1 MSRKYFQLINNI
13 ALVAVLFSLLV
24 PTISQALIADGG
36 PGPLVVEIYST
47 DGTKRIEAS
56 VIGAKAENQAPITS
70 QRNVRLHAGHCAI
83 CCAGQNS
90 ILLSLAVDTNLFLIE
105 VNARKALALYTPSIE
120 PVLFHSANPAQVPPQ
135 LVKNLIS

>member
-24 PTISQALIADGG
+24 PTISQVLIADGG
-36 PGPLVVEIYST
+36 LRPLAVEICST

-56 VIGAKAENQAPITS
+56 VIGAKAENQAPIPS
-70 QRNVRLHAGHCAI
+70 QRNVRLHAGHCAT

-90 ILLSLAVDTNLFLIE
+90 ILLSLAMDTNLFLIE
-105 VNARKALALYTPSIE
+105 VNARQALALHTPSIVS
-120 PVLFHSANPAQVPPQ
+120 VLFHSANPAQAPHQ
-135 LVKNLIS
+135 FVKNLIS